1 MTTTSRHTNPANTSP
16 ADRRVGF
23 TCLAGAMVLVGTT
36 VIASR
41 VIAGGGFGGG
51 GAGGGMG
58 PFTATA
64 LRFALAFPVFL
75 LLMRWQGVRLPRPA
89 PRDLAVLVVQAGAG
103 SVGYTTLLISGLAR
117 TSAADAGVVIGT
129 LPVVTA
135 MIAVMVLGER
145 PGRRL
150 LVAIALAAAGM
161 MAVAAGGGG
170 GNGGGGAS
178 SLAGALLVLGAVV
191 CEGLFILLNKK
202 LRIPIAPLALSTV
215 MTGLGFIA
223 AGLPALIL
231 ERPWAA
237 VPETA
242 ALLGVAWYALVPTVI
257 GFVLWYAGAARVS
270 GAEAAPF
277 TALAPVSAVAL
288 AALVLG
294 EAVSLPQILGVACVL
309 AALAALQIPK
319 LQVPKFQV
327 PKFQVPNWASWR
339 RR

>member
-1 MTTTSRHTNPANTSP
+1 MITTSAKTTSANGTSANGTPAG
-16 ADRRVGF
+16 RRIGF
-23 TCLAGAMVLVGTT
+23 ACLAGAMVLVGTT
-36 VIASR
+36 VIASKT
-41 VIAGGGFGGG
+41 IAGGDGP
-51 GAGGGMG
+51 GGMG

-64 LRFALAFPVFL
+64 LRFALAFPLFL
-75 LLMRWQGVRLPRPA
+75 LLMRWQRVRLPRPGW
-89 PRDLAVLVVQAGAG
+89 RDLGLLVVQAGAG

-129 LPVVTA
+129 LPVVTGA
-135 MIAVMVLGER
+135 IAVMVLGER

-161 MAVAAGGGG
+161 MTVAAGGADGR
-170 GNGGGGAS
+170 GAGDDGTS
-178 SLAGALLVLGAVV
+178 SLAGNLLVLGAVV
-191 CEGLFILLNKK
+191 CEGVFILLNKR
-202 LRIPIAPLALSTV
+202 LRTPIAPLALSTM

-309 AALAALQIPK
+309 AALAALQLPK
-319 LQVPKFQV
+319 LQLPKLQL
-327 PKFQVPNWASWR
+327 PNWASWR

>member
-1 MTTTSRHTNPANTSP
+1 MTTTSANSTPADTSP
-16 ADRRVGF
+16 ADRRIGF
-23 TCLAGAMVLVGTT
+23 ACLAGAMVLVGTT

-51 GAGGGMG
+51 GFGGGGASGGMG

-103 SVGYTTLLISGLAR
+103 SVGYTTLLISGLAL

-150 LVAIALAAAGM
+150 LVAIGLAAAGM
-161 MAVAAGGGG
+161 MAVAAGGGAG
-170 GNGGGGAS
+170 GDGGAS

-309 AALAALQIPK
+309 AALAALQ
-319 LQVPKFQV
+319 
-327 PKFQVPNWASWR
+327 VPNWASWR